1 MYGFSAKSSIPR
13 LNILGLLIRYTLFS
27 EFGLK
32 HKYKTPSLVAANGF
46 MLRLSQSNIS
56 EWKREILNDTNWN
69 IFVLKSIGEES
80 FTEKEHR
87 IIERTSVILEK
98 LFQFYDSMTK
108 ISITKELLKELFRND
123 VLEDQSDPEYDNY
136 EDAKEIEEIDPQNDV
151 VHIMKHQVSNWAIKL
166 NSLRYF
172 VERKEKG

>member
-1 MYGFSAKSSIPR
+1 MYGYSAKSSIPI

-32 HKYKTPSLVAANGF
+32 HKYKTPPLVAANGF

-87 IIERTSVILEK
+87 IIDRTSVILEK
-98 LFQFYDSMTK
+98 IFQFYDSMTK
-108 ISITKELLKELFRND
+108 ISNTKELFRNELND
-123 VLEDQSDPEYDNY
+123 VLGDQSDPEYENY
-136 EDAKEIEEIDPQNDV
+136 EATKEIEEIDPQNDV

-172 VERKEKG
+172 VERKKKG

>member
-1 MYGFSAKSSIPR
+1 M
-13 LNILGLLIRYTLFS
+13 
-27 EFGLK
+27 
-32 HKYKTPSLVAANGF
+32 AANGF

-69 IFVLKSIGEES
+69 IFVLKSIGEEL

-98 LFQFYDSMTK
+98 IFQFYDSMTK
-108 ISITKELLKELFRND
+108 ISNTKELFRNELND
-123 VLEDQSDPEYDNY
+123 VLGDQSDPEYENY

-172 VERKEKG
+172 VERKKKG

>member
-1 MYGFSAKSSIPR
+1 M
-13 LNILGLLIRYTLFS
+13 
-27 EFGLK
+27 
-32 HKYKTPSLVAANGF
+32 AANGF

-87 IIERTSVILEK
+87 IIDRTSVILEK
-98 LFQFYDSMTK
+98 IFQFYDSMTK
-108 ISITKELLKELFRND
+108 ISNTKELFRNELND
-123 VLEDQSDPEYDNY
+123 VLGDQSDPENENY
-136 EDAKEIEEIDPQNDV
+136 EAATEIEEIDPQNDV

-172 VERKEKG
+172 VERKKKG

>member
-1 MYGFSAKSSIPR
+1 M
-13 LNILGLLIRYTLFS
+13 FS

-32 HKYKTPSLVAANGF
+32 HKYKTPPLVAANGF

-69 IFVLKSIGEES
+69 IFVLKSTGEES

-98 LFQFYDSMTK
+98 IFQFYDSMTK
-108 ISITKELLKELFRND
+108 ISITKELFRND

>member
-1 MYGFSAKSSIPR
+1 M
-13 LNILGLLIRYTLFS
+13 
-27 EFGLK
+27 
-32 HKYKTPSLVAANGF
+32 AANGF

-69 IFVLKSIGEES
+69 IFVLKSLGEES

-87 IIERTSVILEK
+87 IIDRTSVILEK
-98 LFQFYDSMTK
+98 IFQFYDSMTK
-108 ISITKELLKELFRND
+108 ISNTKELFRNELND
-123 VLEDQSDPEYDNY
+123 VLGDQGDPEYENY
-136 EDAKEIEEIDPQNDV
+136 EDAKEIKEIDPQNDV

-172 VERKEKG
+172 VERKKKG

>member
-1 MYGFSAKSSIPR
+1 M
-13 LNILGLLIRYTLFS
+13 
-27 EFGLK
+27 
-32 HKYKTPSLVAANGF
+32 AANGF

-98 LFQFYDSMTK
+98 IFQFYDSMTK
-108 ISITKELLKELFRND
+108 ISNTKELFRNELND
-123 VLEDQSDPEYDNY
+123 VLGDQSDPEYENY
-136 EDAKEIEEIDPQNDV
+136 EDAKEIEEIDPQNDL

-172 VERKEKG
+172 VETKKKG

>member
-1 MYGFSAKSSIPR
+1 M
-13 LNILGLLIRYTLFS
+13 
-27 EFGLK
+27 
-32 HKYKTPSLVAANGF
+32 AANGF

-80 FTEKEHR
+80 FSEKEHR
-87 IIERTSVILEK
+87 IIDRTSVILEK
-98 LFQFYDSMTK
+98 IFQFYDSMTK
-108 ISITKELLKELFRND
+108 ISNTKELFRNELND
-123 VLEDQSDPEYDNY
+123 VLGDPEYENY
-136 EDAKEIEEIDPQNDV
+136 EAAKEIEEIDPQNDV

-172 VERKEKG
+172 VERKKKG

>member
-1 MYGFSAKSSIPR
+1 M
-13 LNILGLLIRYTLFS
+13 
-27 EFGLK
+27 
-32 HKYKTPSLVAANGF
+32 AANGF

-98 LFQFYDSMTK
+98 IFQFYDSMTK
-108 ISITKELLKELFRND
+108 ISNTKELFRNELND
-123 VLEDQSDPEYDNY
+123 VLGDQSDPEYENY

-172 VERKEKG
+172 VERKKKG